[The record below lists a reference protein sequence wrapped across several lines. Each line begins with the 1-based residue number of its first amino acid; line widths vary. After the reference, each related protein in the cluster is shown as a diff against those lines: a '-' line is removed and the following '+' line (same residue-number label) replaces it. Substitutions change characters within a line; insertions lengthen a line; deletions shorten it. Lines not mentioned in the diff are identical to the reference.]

1 MGAHQKRTRLS
12 NPEKHSIAIF
22 RREPCHWHFD
32 KLKEREMAVKKQ
44 ITKARRIKQ
53 GIHFDRFSADFELTR
68 MKVSLPEIVTIPL
81 KQGFGCENICLV
93 KKGDNVKAGQIIGR
107 DDKSLCTPVHA
118 SVSGKVV
125 DVVGINYVHEHLKE
139 SLREKI
145 RAVKIETNA
154 EELER
159 PLEDL
164 GPDWEN
170 TEPARV
176 GQLLY
181 LGGVSCLGQT
191 GIPTQYASSP
201 VSPQD
206 IKNVIV
212 NGVVSEPFVYS
223 TTRFPQ
229 EIDSYIVGLRIL
241 RHIFPDAT
249 VHVAVDKST
258 FEHLSA
264 PLSSLNKIELY
275 SVDTSH
281 PHGMAA
287 VLIRSLLGDKILFGT
302 FPSDR
307 GILVVGQEV
316 PLLVYQAVVK
326 HRPFIRKKLSIGGS
340 AVKEQ
345 AIVDVPIGTSLDVAI
360 RSLLFKKRKFRLI
373 LGGALTGS
381 YQEDL
386 HLPIGKEISSVVI
399 LEERTTREF
408 LSFVRP
414 GLKKHS
420 YSRAFLSSLI
430 STLPKSADTGLH
442 GEERTCISCGY
453 CAQVCPVNILPYQIY
468 RCFTHDFIDELERL
482 RPLECIDCG
491 LCSYVC
497 PSKLPLTET
506 LKECKSKLSEEF
518 NFVAYQK
525 KQGRL
530 KLYKDFYR
538 IPEKI
543 S

>member
-1 MGAHQKRTRLS
+1 MV
-12 NPEKHSIAIF
+12 
-22 RREPCHWHFD
+22 
-32 KLKEREMAVKKQ
+32 VKKQ

-53 GIHFDRFSADFELTR
+53 GIHFDRFSADFKLTR
-68 MKVSLPEIVTIPL
+68 MKVPAPEIVTIPL

-118 SVSGKVV
+118 SVSGKVI
-125 DVVGINYVHEHLKE
+125 DVVEINYVHEHLKE

-145 RAVKIETNA
+145 RAVKIETTG

-170 TEPARV
+170 TEPAKVR
-176 GQLLY
+176 QLLY

-206 IKNVIV
+206 IKNIIV
-212 NGVVSEPFVYS
+212 NGVISEPFVYS

-229 EIDSYIVGLRIL
+229 EIDNYIVGLRIL
-241 RHIFPDAT
+241 GHIFPSAK

-258 FEHLSA
+258 SEHLSS
-264 PLSSLNKIELY
+264 PLVSLNKIELY

-281 PHGMAA
+281 PHGMSA
-287 VLIRSLLGDKILFGT
+287 VLIRSLLGDKILYGT

-316 PLLVYQAVVK
+316 PLLVYQAVVE

-340 AVKEQ
+340 AVKKQ
-345 AIVDVPIGTSLDVAI
+345 AIADVAIGTSLNVAVH
-360 RSLLFKKRKFRLI
+360 SFLFKEKKFRLI

-386 HLPIGKEISSVVI
+386 YLPIGKEINSVVI

-430 STLPKSADTGLH
+430 STSPNRADTGLH
-442 GEERTCISCGY
+442 GEERTCISCSY

-518 NFVAYQK
+518 NFVAYQR

-538 IPEKI
+538 I

>member
-1 MGAHQKRTRLS
+1 M
-12 NPEKHSIAIF
+12 
-22 RREPCHWHFD
+22 
-32 KLKEREMAVKKQ
+32 
-44 ITKARRIKQ
+44 
-53 GIHFDRFSADFELTR
+53 
-68 MKVSLPEIVTIPL
+68 
-81 KQGFGCENICLV
+81 
-93 KKGDNVKAGQIIGR
+93 KKGDNVAAGQIIGR
-107 DDKSLCTPVHA
+107 DDHSLCTPVHA
-118 SVSGKVV
+118 SVSGKVI
-125 DVVGINYVHEHLKE
+125 DVVEINYVHEHLKE

-145 RAVKIETNA
+145 RAVKIETSG
-154 EELER
+154 EKLER

-170 TEPARV
+170 AEPAKVRE
-176 GQLLY
+176 LLY

-201 VSPQD
+201 VLPQD
-206 IKNVIV
+206 IRDIIV
-212 NGVVSEPFVYS
+212 NGVISEPFVYS

-229 EIDSYIVGLRIL
+229 EIDNYVVGLKIL
-241 RHIFPDAT
+241 GHIFPAAK

-258 FEHLSA
+258 FEHLA
-264 PLSSLNKIELY
+264 TPLASLNKIELY

-287 VLIRSLLGDKILFGT
+287 VLIQSLLSDKILYGT

-307 GILVVGQEV
+307 GILVVRQEV

-345 AIVDVPIGTSLDVAI
+345 VIADVPIGTSLNVAI
-360 RSLLFKKRKFRLI
+360 HSFLFKEKKFRLI

-386 HLPIGKEISSVVI
+386 YLPIGKDINSVVI

-430 STLPKSADTGLH
+430 STLPKRADTGLH
-442 GEERTCISCGY
+442 GEERTCVSCAY
-453 CAQVCPVNILPYQIY
+453 CVQVCPVNILPYQIY

-525 KQGRL
+525 KQGRH
-530 KLYKDFYR
+530 KLYKNFYR
-538 IPEKI
+538 IT
-543 S
+543 

>member
-1 MGAHQKRTRLS
+1 
-12 NPEKHSIAIF
+12 
-22 RREPCHWHFD
+22 
-32 KLKEREMAVKKQ
+32 MAVKKQ

-53 GIHFDRFSADFELTR
+53 GIHFDRFSANFKLTR
-68 MKVSLPEIVTIPL
+68 MKVPAPEIVTIPL

-107 DDKSLCTPVHA
+107 DDNSLCTPVHA
-118 SVSGKVV
+118 SVSGKVI
-125 DVVGINYVHEHLKE
+125 DVIEINYVHEHLKE

-145 RAVKIETNA
+145 RAVKIETTG

-164 GPDWEN
+164 GADWEN
-170 TEPARV
+170 AEPAKVR
-176 GQLLY
+176 QLLY
-181 LGGVSCLGQT
+181 LGGVSCLSQT
-191 GIPTQYASSP
+191 GIPTQHRSSP

-206 IKNVIV
+206 IKNIIV
-212 NGVVSEPFVYS
+212 NGVVSEPFVYP

-229 EIDSYIVGLRIL
+229 ETDSYIIGLRIL
-241 RHIFPDAT
+241 RHIFPQAV
-249 VHVAVDKST
+249 VHVAADKST
-258 FEHLSA
+258 LKHLA
-264 PLSSLNKIELY
+264 TPLAALDRMELH
-275 SVDTSH
+275 SINTSH
-281 PHGMAA
+281 PHGMTA
-287 VLIRSLLGDKILFGT
+287 VLIQSLLGEEIVYGT

-307 GILVVGQEV
+307 GILVVGQAV
-316 PLLVYQAVVK
+316 PLLIYQAVVE

-340 AVKEQ
+340 AVKAQ
-345 AIVDVPIGTSLDVAI
+345 AIVDIPIGTSLNVAI
-360 RSLLFKKRKFRLI
+360 HSFLYKERKFRLI

-386 HLPIGKEISSVVI
+386 YLPIGKEISSVVI

-430 STLPKSADTGLH
+430 STLPKMADTGLH
-442 GEERTCISCGY
+442 GEERTCVSCSY
-453 CAQVCPVNILPYQIY
+453 CVQVCPVNILPYHIH

-518 NFVAYQK
+518 NFVLYQR

-538 IPEKI
+538 I